1 MKIFSLLRDWLCH
14 CSAHVKIWWYG
25 FTLYSRYF
33 GDTRLRLL
41 FKSEKDYF
49 IRHRIMNKDLQP
61 KQVSVPVGKRIL
73 SISPHSD
80 DESIGAGGL
89 LWAHRNLSEIHC
101 IVLSRGEK
109 GGALE
114 EDIEDPRLYSSKLA
128 DIRKAEFSKTA
139 SMLNAA
145 SINFFDFPDGNI
157 LCNMEEAERLRS
169 LVKKIEPDVVLL
181 PWFLD
186 DLPDHRRANILY
198 AWACAGF
205 LLKVFSYEVWTGLEP
220 NAILDITD
228 YLDGKLSL
236 VRNYESQ
243 LRTVDYLSYV
253 SGLSKVRAFQFSIRP
268 CRSGAIEAYLALS
281 NHEYCDLVF
290 NYYGKPGKI
299 NKSVYAL
306 IGI

>member
-1 MKIFSLLRDWLCH
+1 MKTFPLLRDWVYH
-14 CSAHVKIWWYG
+14 CNTHLRIWWHG
-25 FTLYSRYF
+25 FALYLRYF
-33 GDTRLRLL
+33 GDARLRLL
-41 FKSEKDYF
+41 LKFEKDYF
-49 IRHRIMNKDLQP
+49 IKRRIITKSWQP
-61 KQVSVPVGKRIL
+61 KQVSLPVGKRIL

-101 IVLSRGEK
+101 IVLSRGER

-114 EDIEDPRLYSSKLA
+114 ENIEDQRLYSSKLA

-145 SINFFDFPDGNI
+145 SKYFFDFPDGNI
-157 LCNMEEAERLRS
+157 LCNMHESERLRS

-205 LLKVFSYEVWTGLEP
+205 ALKVFSYEVWTTLEP
-220 NAILDITD
+220 NAVLDITD
-228 YLDGKLSL
+228 YLDGKLQL

-253 SGLSKVRAFQFSIRP
+253 SGLSKMRAFQFSGRP

-306 IGI
+306 IGM